1 MPRENN
7 TDGTISIN
15 LRRDG
20 DGLTEVI
27 TDIKSSVTN
36 NFVELGFSSTILEE
50 DSTYYLEITKS
61 GSLWYR
67 DKVYSTF
74 QQYEKD
80 FVYRL
85 RGDDATFESST
96 CFDGDLDE
104 KHKIGNGKLYK
115 TYDSVDDNTYII

>member
-20 DGLTEVI
+20 DSLTEVI
-27 TDIKSSVTN
+27 TDIKSSVTD

-80 FVYRL
+80 FIWSGY
-85 RGDDATFESST
+85 DATFSEAMAS
-96 CFDGDLDE
+96 FGGDLDE

>member
-7 TDGTISIN
+7 TNGTIRMT

-20 DGLTEVI
+20 DGVTEVI
-27 TDIKSSVTN
+27 TDITSSVTD
-36 NFVELGFSSTILEE
+36 NFIELGFSSTILEE

-61 GSLWYR
+61 GNLWYR

-80 FVYRL
+80 FVHRIK
-85 RGDDATFESST
+85 GDDGKFESST

-104 KHKIGNGKLYK
+104 KHKIGNGELYK